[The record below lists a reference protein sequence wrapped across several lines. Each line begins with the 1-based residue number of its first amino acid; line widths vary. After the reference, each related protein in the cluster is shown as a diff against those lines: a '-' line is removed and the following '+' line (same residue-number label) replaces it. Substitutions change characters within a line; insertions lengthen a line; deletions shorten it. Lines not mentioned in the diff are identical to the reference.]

1 MFALKPTLPVTYTT
15 FPEYAAGADVAFAHS
30 IVFDS
35 ACRANDVQ
43 TVAHLLSTTDIEL
56 PQQRGMLTVAC
67 RDDSVELVEL
77 LLHKPD
83 MIPHQY
89 HIAQEPWIS
98 VRTVRVALAVLAY
111 AEQPGNVLDA
121 NLTPYSLMR
130 VRKGEAFLPPAKF

>member
-1 MFALKPTLPVTYTT
+1 
-15 FPEYAAGADVAFAHS
+15 
-30 IVFDS
+30 
-35 ACRANDVQ
+35 
-43 TVAHLLSTTDIEL
+43 
-56 PQQRGMLTVAC
+56 
-67 RDDSVELVEL
+67 
-77 LLHKPD
+77 

-130 VRKGEAFLPPAKF
+130 VRKGEAFLPPAKILTIFVQQNGSRTAVED